1 MSGVNKTILLLF
13 HEASKQEWISI
24 LLQYLLDSVITC
36 WNGLEQKK
44 RTHVCPLKRL
54 PVLKGGSVAKHRAG
68 KFKMVGI
75 LSKIPPPAQL
85 LNSKAAGIA
94 VASVG
99 AGILLLW
106 KKKLD
111 DLSAKRYW
119 RSYYQFQ
126 PGYSQPELIMF
137 QLSFFDHIDLLV
149 NCSIYL

>member
-1 MSGVNKTILLLF
+1 MLSTKTKEITLSVRVEQNNSFAFPRGLETRMNFNTSAIL
-13 HEASKQEWISI
+13 S
-24 LLQYLLDSVITC
+24 LLDSVITC
-36 WNGLEQKK
+36 WSRLEQKK
-44 RTHVCPLKRL
+44 LPHVCPLKRL

-111 DLSAKRYW
+111 DLSAKRYL

-126 PGYSQPELIMF
+126 PGYSQ
-137 QLSFFDHIDLLV
+137 LSW
-149 NCSIYL
+149 

>member
-1 MSGVNKTILLLF
+1 M
-13 HEASKQEWISI
+13 
-24 LLQYLLDSVITC
+24 
-36 WNGLEQKK
+36 
-44 RTHVCPLKRL
+44 PLKRL

-111 DLSAKRYW
+111 DLSAKRY
-119 RSYYQFQ
+119 
-126 PGYSQPELIMF
+126 
-137 QLSFFDHIDLLV
+137 
-149 NCSIYL
+149 

>member
-1 MSGVNKTILLLF
+1 MLSTKTKEITLSVRGEQYNSFAFLRGL
-13 HEASKQEWISI
+13 EASMNFNTSAI
-24 LLQYLLDSVITC
+24 LTTSVITQIITC
-36 WNGLEQKK
+36 WSRLEHGELP
-44 RTHVCPLKRL
+44 HVCPLKRL

-99 AGILLLW
+99 AGVLLLW

-111 DLSAKRYW
+111 DLSAKRYL

-126 PGYSQPELIMF
+126 PGYSQ
-137 QLSFFDHIDLLV
+137 LS
-149 NCSIYL
+149 

>member
-1 MSGVNKTILLLF
+1 MTN
-13 HEASKQEWISI
+13 EPQ
-24 LLQYLLDSVITC
+24 
-36 WNGLEQKK
+36 
-44 RTHVCPLKRL
+44 RTSAGRLPHVCPLKNLRL
-54 PVLKGGSVAKHRAG
+54 LKRGSVAKHRAG

-94 VASVG
+94 VVSVG

-111 DLSAKRYW
+111 DLSAKRYL

-126 PGYSQPELIMF
+126 PGYSQ
-137 QLSFFDHIDLLV
+137 LS
-149 NCSIYL
+149 

>member
-1 MSGVNKTILLLF
+1 MLSTKTKEITLSVRGEQNNSFAFPRGL
-13 HEASKQEWISI
+13 EASMNFNTSAI
-24 LLQYLLDSVITC
+24 LTRLDSVITC
-36 WNGLEQKK
+36 WSRLEQKELP
-44 RTHVCPLKRL
+44 HVCPLKRL

-111 DLSAKRYW
+111 DLSAKRYL

-126 PGYSQPELIMF
+126 AGYSQ
-137 QLSFFDHIDLLV
+137 LS
-149 NCSIYL
+149 

>member
-1 MSGVNKTILLLF
+1 MLSTKTKEITLSVRGEQNNSFAFPRGLETRMNFTSAIL
-13 HEASKQEWISI
+13 S
-24 LLQYLLDSVITC
+24 LLDSVITC
-36 WNGLEQKK
+36 WSRLEQKK
-44 RTHVCPLKRL
+44 LPHVCPLKRL

-99 AGILLLW
+99 AGILLLL

-111 DLSAKRYW
+111 DLSTKRYW

-126 PGYSQPELIMF
+126 AGYSQ
-137 QLSFFDHIDLLV
+137 LS
-149 NCSIYL
+149 

>member
-1 MSGVNKTILLLF
+1 MLSTKTKEITFKCQGWTKQFFCFSTRPRNKNEF
-13 HEASKQEWISI
+13 
-24 LLQYLLDSVITC
+24 QYFCNTFSLLDSVITC
-36 WNGLEQKK
+36 WSRLEQKK
-44 RTHVCPLKRL
+44 LTHVCPLKRL

-126 PGYSQPELIMF
+126 PGYSQ
-137 QLSFFDHIDLLV
+137 LS
-149 NCSIYL
+149 